1 MAKFCGKCGSRLDVN
16 TGLCP
21 HCDREKLET
30 TRELPKT
37 EEEVF
42 QEGKDH
48 SLSIDG
54 ELSPPIGNGK
64 KPHSRRR
71 KGVALK
77 IRLTSLAVVILLG
90 GILCALTYF
99 YIIRVPFLSDTIAPS
114 VSTPDAGDWEDIPKT
129 DTGGITYYP
138 SAPENIV
145 QDPQTG
151 IAFVNNEILVALES
165 EAYRSQLE
173 DTLQPAQG
181 QIVGEIPQVAQ
192 YQVLLDRALGY
203 NEMEDLVAYLES
215 FDWVVYASPN
225 YAMETDVQFIPNDKE
240 WKNEWEDVP
249 DGTNW
254 GLEAIDAPGAWEYRE
269 QMETVNV
276 GVFDNMFLG
285 NPDLTFAE
293 TPLGHAELQQEWDQN
308 PDTMELDSHGT
319 HVAGTIAAGFN
330 DKTGISGILPSANL
344 YGVSSQGLWVEGLGT
359 LQCHNVAFAYLID
372 IKQCSVV
379 NMSLGYERLITF
391 NASREAEEDGDGP
404 ATRALQK
411 FSGAVGD
418 FLQLLID
425 RGHQFVICKSAGNR
439 NDPNTQEP
447 SYQYFRKDEDD
458 NINPYDY
465 ICYGD
470 YLDYLAGNG
479 GPDGEEKFGRYRT
492 REAEIAER
500 LVSGNLDAEFDILGA
515 IQNPEVA
522 DRIIMVGAVETKGT
536 HKEGGFFGIGATK
549 VHDGYEITPY
559 SQCGERV
566 DILAPGGDNDSE
578 MIYSTIQERQRFGYK
593 WYGGMYGTSMASPHV
608 AGVTAM
614 VFAVNPDLRGED
626 IKQIIIDSAVGS
638 YGEEGY
644 GLLNAKNAVEM
655 ALDYKPKAEAQ
666 NRTLTKEDLI
676 GCYWEQ
682 TVQSHVAYRFLEN
695 GIMEEYFLDPDV
707 AVTDETVEFY
717 QSYQYEVKDNQ
728 LFIYWE
734 EDSQSPTK
742 LEFVYKTDDIQWDS
756 GLKNQLDIIPDGEA
770 FLYSTDWEPGEGVM
784 RGNAF
789 YLIKCMES
797 PHSDLVGIY
806 ETTFGTRRSDFVQ
819 GPVPG
824 KQMITVERVYGNQI
838 TFRYGE
844 YPEDQPYY
852 QTKPV
857 TVEWA
862 EGEIPFTLTDEN
874 GSLYEGAITF
884 HGTQSLDLEFELV
897 DNPGDWQGYITNCWA
912 TLQKIWP
919 EIPAAEKDGP
929 TVSFSPAQLEEL
941 AQRLGVPED
950 LDVEIRQ
957 SEPYY
962 WDTGERWLIQVDV
975 YERGKIIAGSEFDVF
990 TLEAVGGILMYD
1002 PSLRPSQSSG
1012 GTTPDELILGQWG
1025 YNGRLVFDFMGGNLA
1040 IIYGENEGEMMQMYY
1055 NISGSNMFMRPW
1067 FQSDYASDTVNP
1079 GVVNE
1084 AVFQI
1089 EFPDQDHLVL
1099 RHEDNAETLTR
1110 MSS

>member
-21 HCDREKLET
+21 HCDREKPET
-30 TRELPKT
+30 AQGFQ
-37 EEEVF
+37 EVF
-42 QEGKDH
+42 AAGKDH
-48 SLSIDG
+48 SLPIDG
-54 ELSPPIGNGK
+54 KRSSSTGDGK
-64 KPHSRRR
+64 KPHSRRK
-71 KGVALK
+71 KGFALK
-77 IRLTSLAVVILLG
+77 ICLTSLAVVILLG

-99 YIIRVPFLSDTIAPS
+99 DMIRVPFLSDIVAPS
-114 VSTPDAGDWEDIPKT
+114 ASTSDAGDWEDIPET

-138 SAPENIV
+138 SAPENMV

-151 IAFVNNEILVALES
+151 ITFVNNEILVALES

-173 DTLQPAQG
+173 DTLQPTQG

-203 NEMEDLVAYLES
+203 NEMEDLVTYLES

-225 YAMETDVQFIPNDKE
+225 YAMEADVQFIPNDKE

-276 GVFDNMFLG
+276 GVFDTMFLG

-293 TPLGHAELQQEWDQN
+293 KPLGHAELQQEWDQN

-319 HVAGTIAAGFN
+319 HVAGTIAAGFDN
-330 DKTGISGILPSANL
+330 KTGISGILSSANL

-379 NMSLGYERLITF
+379 NMSLGYEHLITF

-404 ATRALQK
+404 ATQALQK
-411 FSGAVGD
+411 FSDAVGD

-479 GPDGEEKFGRYRT
+479 GPNGEEKFGRYRT

-593 WYGGMYGTSMASPHV
+593 WYGGKAGTSMASPHV
-608 AGVTAM
+608 AGVAAM
-614 VFAVNPDLRGED
+614 VFAVNPDLRSED
-626 IKQIIIDSAVGS
+626 VKRIIVDSAVGS

-655 ALDYKPKAEAQ
+655 ALDYKTKKSEKQNIIENKASWQELSPMEAYARAIEKLQ
-666 NRTLTKEDLI
+666 
-676 GCYWEQ
+676 G
-682 TVQSHVAYRFLEN
+682 SSFHVSKA
-695 GIMEEYFLDPDV
+695 GI
-707 AVTDETVEFY
+707 
-717 QSYQYEVKDNQ
+717 DNTQ
-728 LFIYWE
+728 
-734 EDSQSPTK
+734 
-742 LEFVYKTDDIQWDS
+742 FV
-756 GLKNQLDIIPDGEA
+756 GHE
-770 FLYSTDWEPGEGVM
+770 
-784 RGNAF
+784 
-789 YLIKCMES
+789 
-797 PHSDLVGIY
+797 
-806 ETTFGTRRSDFVQ
+806 
-819 GPVPG
+819 
-824 KQMITVERVYGNQI
+824 
-838 TFRYGE
+838 
-844 YPEDQPYY
+844 
-852 QTKPV
+852 
-857 TVEWA
+857 
-862 EGEIPFTLTDEN
+862 EIPFTEELDIQNYGTDSMTGSGIYLGELGKWVGSFYYDATGFHVSDGSEPGYGGYNPYNRNPLLELELPPADCLIESYETDRTDGGKTYHFIFNGEAITKENCGIFSIVLPGLFSIYWDEN
-874 GSLYEGAITF
+874 YPEEQGIQVGQIVANLDSEGNLQSIESTYEMFGGIQGVSSMKGNTTF
-884 HGTQSLDLEFELV
+884 SFRES
-897 DNPGDWQGYITNCWA
+897 GY
-912 TLQKIWP
+912 P
-919 EIPAAEKDGP
+919 DGY
-929 TVSFSPAQLEEL
+929 FSSAQLKEL
-941 AQRLGVPED
+941 AQSLGVPED

-962 WDTGERWLIQVDV
+962 WDAGERWLVQVDISQNGAYAGAAFDASSLEMV
-975 YERGKIIAGSEFDVF
+975 RSIYLYNGESSAGPLDYDTATQIILDYYNQLHTDDGNYIIVDEE
-990 TLEAVGGILMYD
+990 TLEYD
-1002 PSLRPSQSSG
+1002 DRYVVTIRYQMSDKEVEERLSKGLHVEPNTLTSMI
-1012 GTTPDELILGQWG
+1012 TIEKET
-1025 YNGRLVFDFMGGNLA
+1025 GRIYGDS
-1040 IIYGENEGEMMQMYY
+1040 IYGES
-1055 NISGSNMFMRPW
+1055 IVIR
-1067 FQSDYASDTVNP
+1067 
-1079 GVVNE
+1079 
-1084 AVFQI
+1084 
-1089 EFPDQDHLVL
+1089 
-1099 RHEDNAETLTR
+1099 
-1110 MSS
+1110 